1 MNILHAIFVQ
11 PLTNLLFLLVAYL
24 PGHDFGVAVILLT
37 ALIRLILWPLAS
49 KQLHSQKALTALQPE
64 VNRLKEKYKNDP
76 TKFNSATMELY
87 KEKEVNPFSSC
98 LPLLIQLPFLI
109 GIFYVFRPFADP
121 AYANLANPNGI
132 VGQLYP
138 WLKSLPG
145 VASYIAST
153 KAVSTMFL
161 GIIDLAKPNVYLA
174 IIASAAQFVQS
185 KMLLPKKDPNA
196 PKDPS
201 AAISTQMTYFF
212 PIITFVIALSLP
224 SALPLYWFVTTAFA
238 IAQQYLVF
246 HRDVEKIEEEAVIE
260 VAQKQKDKNTLRLAQ
275 GGRKARGGKHASKR
289 K

>member
-1 MNILHAIFVQ
+1 MLHAIFVQ
-11 PLTNLLFLLVAYL
+11 PLTNLLFLLVSYL

-37 ALIRLILWPLAS
+37 AIIRLILWPVAS

-109 GIFYVFRPFADP
+109 GIFYVFKPFADP
-121 AYANLANPNGI
+121 AYANLSNPNGI

-138 WLKSLPG
+138 FIKALPG
-145 VASYIAST
+145 VSSFIAST
-153 KAVSTMFL
+153 PAVSTMFF
-161 GIIDLAKPNVYLA
+161 GVIDLAAVKTIPNLVMGVMAGVL
-174 IIASAAQFVQS
+174 QFIQS
-185 KMLLPKKDPNA
+185 KMLLPKKVPGA

-201 AAISTQMTYFF
+201 AAISAQMTYLF
-212 PIITFVIALSLP
+212 PIMTVWIAYILP
-224 SALPLYWFVTTAFA
+224 AALPLYWIVTTSFA
-238 IAQQYLVF
+238 ILQQYLVF
-246 HRDVEKIEEEAVIE
+246 HHDVEQIEEEAVIE
-260 VAQKQKDKNTLRLAQ
+260 TAKKSKKAGKKNER
-275 GGRKARGGKHASKR
+275 KR